1 MRITCPHCGERALEE
16 LSYLGDATKHRP
28 EGMSASEDAAFD
40 YVYVRANPAGP
51 HREYWYHASGCRSW
65 LVVKRDTRTHE
76 ILGVVAA
83 RDVKRSE
90 AGA

>member
-16 LSYLGDATKHRP
+16 FVYLGDATKRRP
-28 EGMSASEDAAFD
+28 DGLSASEDAVFD
-40 YVYVRANPAGP
+40 YVYIRANPAGP

-65 LVVKRDTRTHE
+65 LIVTRNTRTHE
-76 ILGVVAA
+76 IAAVVCA
-83 RDVKRSE
+83 RDAGPG